1 MSALDL
7 LVGFSRRGIQLKGEG
22 ERLIY
27 DAPQGVM
34 KAADLEQLPKHKSEL
49 LMYLNREAA
58 NTVAAPAHVLSAGT
72 PSIGSYQASW
82 HCRACEPDMPL
93 SATTLTLLCHKV
105 ELRLVPT
112 HAGLCTLFENA
123 CQGLSLTPEQLRWE
137 LEENGDIANL
147 VSGALR
153 PAL

>member
-1 MSALDL
+1 
-7 LVGFSRRGIQLKGEG
+7 
-22 ERLIY
+22 
-27 DAPQGVM
+27 
-34 KAADLEQLPKHKSEL
+34 
-49 LMYLNREAA
+49 
-58 NTVAAPAHVLSAGT
+58 
-72 PSIGSYQASW
+72 
-82 HCRACEPDMPL
+82 MPL

-123 CQGLSLTPEQLRWE
+123 CRGLSITPEQLRWE

-153 PAL
+153 PAALRLIAETLDTMQYAGGILESAPAKGRRRAVLFDSSSKFRYHLSHYQRYGDTTGCRNSNAGHSR